1 MPDAARSH
9 SIVVVGETSHAAEL
23 FAAGLTLAEIAVELG
38 ITESAAASLPELA
51 NLRIGQAHVARLEQV
66 RYTAAVVGQVETVT
80 RTEPDGSEVVTVKQY
95 PPDMATNGEL
105 LAALAP
111 DRYGKAAPPVA
122 QPAINISV
130 AFITPDHRHTGATI
144 DASPIPAALGNGDPG
159 GGALLASGG
168 GVEAGTGTSP
178 VSDFSK
184 T

>member
-1 MPDAARSH
+1 MTNHA
-9 SIVVVGETSHAAEL
+9 IVVVGETTHAAEL
-23 FAAGLTLAEIAVELG
+23 FAAGLTDAEIAEELG
-38 ITESAAASLPELA
+38 MTLAAVQALPELQ
-51 NLRIGQAHVARLEQV
+51 GARL
-66 RYTAAVVGQVETVT
+66 TPNHAARIERAMGAAALPSVGFKDVTDKEGRVT
-80 RTEPDGSEVVTVKQY
+80 RLEYTI
-95 PPDMATNGEL
+95 
-105 LAALAP
+105 AP
-111 DRYGKAAPPVA
+111 DPAAAKVVLPAIDRERYDKAAAPPVA